1 MLIHV
6 LSNVLS
12 IQVHPTSPYKCI
24 TLIKSIDT
32 SDSTASVRLKKF
44 MHIQSVNGLLLDGLS
59 SHIASETI
67 RHIEQGPVFLMVRPA
82 SKDRSKLTSP
92 ATPLTDTPLGTPGR
106 TPPGLPSSL
115 PPQPPP
121 PPVYKGVCRL
131 IKRPFELKWTERPIE
146 VQLRTETL
154 HLIPALI
161 TVSSSSML
169 RTVVCSTRSCTVHT
183 CTYYPLRGIRYV
195 PCTCTF
201 SLYSSLCSVHRCVY
215 SDVYMSFSCYFF
227 CVGAKGQT
235 AEGNHHWIR

>member
-1 MLIHV
+1 MLCTYTYSTQV
-6 LSNVLS
+6 CSVFS
-12 IQVHPTSPYKCI
+12 IQVHPTSPYECI
-24 TLIKSIDT
+24 TLIKSINT
-32 SDSTASVRLKKF
+32 SDSTASVKLETF

-59 SHIASETI
+59 TDIASETI
-67 RHIEQGPVFLMVRPA
+67 CHIEESPVFLMVRPA

-121 PPVYKGVCRL
+121 PPVYKGVCWL
-131 IKRPFELKWTERPIE
+131 KEGVFQLKWTKKPIE

-169 RTVVCSTRSCTVHT
+169 RTVVCSTQSCNVHT
-183 CTYYPLRGIRYV
+183 NQQKHFQLVWSIKRKYLYYVMHACRWL
-195 PCTCTF
+195 
-201 SLYSSLCSVHRCVY
+201 
-215 SDVYMSFSCYFF
+215 
-227 CVGAKGQT
+227 
-235 AEGNHHWIR
+235 